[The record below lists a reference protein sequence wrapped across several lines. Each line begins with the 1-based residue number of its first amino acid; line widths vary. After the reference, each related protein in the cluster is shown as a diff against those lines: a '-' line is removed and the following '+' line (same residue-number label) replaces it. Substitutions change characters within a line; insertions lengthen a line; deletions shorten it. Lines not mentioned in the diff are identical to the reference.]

1 MGKRDFVIYTYKSI
15 VEATA
20 TEGQLRLNLSLNMF
34 VYKNPP
40 KILSNIKVKVSSV
53 GSGTLK
59 IWNWRMNLGHICD
72 LPPAGGAAAQ
82 TTVNFSIS
90 FQKNC

>member
-1 MGKRDFVIYTYKSI
+1 MLICR
-15 VEATA
+15 
-20 TEGQLRLNLSLNMF
+20 
-34 VYKNPP
+34 NPP
-40 KILSNIKVKVSSV
+40 KILSNIKVNVSSV

-59 IWNWRMNLGHICD
+59 IWNCRMNLGHNYD

-90 FQKNC
+90 FQKNY